1 MEDITKEIEELY
13 GIKTSCKEC
22 VFAMYVGKTQMDC
35 SLGRLDKFREGCVP
49 VIESY
54 DEDDKEFF
62 VIERFCNTYRPEDW
76 KPRDKKMTKEDSVL
90 KEAQPTFDFI
100 IIHDSSKDI
109 GSLEKT
115 LSDIKQ
121 QAPLPKRVVV
131 VEKGGKDKMGIIGVL
146 ERHLS
151 DLPVSYRYVVYMD
164 DEYEGSLDF
173 IDESFKQVDS
183 MYYCV
188 LDSSKDVIANI
199 IKRVD
204 TIINQDMR
212 PLSVIKPDE
221 GYHGLVVQ
229 SILHQELLPEAEDRN
244 ILRKIIELSEST
256 GEQGFIFYWKSL

>member
-1 MEDITKEIEELY
+1 MEDITKEIEDSCL
-13 GIKTSCKEC
+13 IRTSCKEC

-35 SLGRLDKFREGCVP
+35 SLGRLDKFRKVGVP

-54 DEDDKEFF
+54 DDNKEFF
-62 VIERFCNTYRPEDW
+62 VIERFCNTYRTEDW
-76 KPRDKKMTKEDSVL
+76 KPRYKKITKEDSAL
-90 KEAQPTFDFI
+90 KESQATFDFI
-100 IIHDSSKDI
+100 IIHDSTQGVD
-109 GSLEKT
+109 SLDKT

-121 QAPLPKRVVV
+121 QTVLPKKVVV

-188 LDSSKDVIANI
+188 LDSSKDVMANI

-212 PLSVIKPDE
+212 PLSVVKPDD

-244 ILRKIIELSEST
+244 ILRKIIELSETT
-256 GEQGFIFYWKSL
+256 GEQGFIFDWKII